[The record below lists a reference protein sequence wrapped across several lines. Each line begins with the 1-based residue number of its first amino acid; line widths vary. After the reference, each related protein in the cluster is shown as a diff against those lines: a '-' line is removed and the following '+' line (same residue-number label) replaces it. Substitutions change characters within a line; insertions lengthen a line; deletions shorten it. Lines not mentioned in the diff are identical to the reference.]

1 MKKMVLMSLAV
12 VSLLGIS
19 GCGKEEGKNT
29 KNSETKVATSSTTKE
44 EKSESSTSVKTSS
57 STEESNSDNW
67 SEAQALLQENTEA
80 EQMTTI
86 FENKD
91 AIINGDDQVN
101 VTINGY
107 QYIELGNISREFR
120 IPFGDQVKEGAV
132 LLVSATYENK
142 SEQSVYTGPGFSMTV
157 TGFDSSIGRVK
168 KLLGD
173 DLVSD
178 LTSVENEIKSGEKV
192 TGYVGLAIQPEA
204 MEKIKEYGT
213 AMFELPGIYS
223 KADSFSKADA
233 LVESKEVTI
242 GLSSEGE
249 DSKQEASKFYED
261 KATLDNMG
269 TKTMLVEKQMDK
281 TEKFEDIS
289 VTVAGYQVVS
299 FDPNEDQVARF
310 SNFETGVVL
319 LTVKVIINNGNQEVL
334 NIDRTSATLT
344 IGNSIKTTSENMLE
358 VDSGLD
364 HVEKGQ
370 EGEKYI
376 VFTMDKESYEKL
388 YKDQDFLLDVSL
400 YDTDFKRLTTLGDL
414 SFELSND

>member
-1 MKKMVLMSLAV
+1 MKKKVLMSLVV

-29 KNSETKVATSSTTKE
+29 KNSETKVTTSSTTKE

-86 FENKD
+86 FENND
-91 AIINGDDQVN
+91 AIINGDDQVS